1 MFRNNRYLLTVIL
14 VVVLFTGC
22 ATQRAT
28 ERIAAFSEANRL
40 TMQNIAAAFDT
51 VERKHYEMQVSRIV
65 NDPESFQCDPS
76 KRTIGHFLS
85 PDELQARMQVLE
97 GIQKYAEKLAVIM
110 GNEQLDEFDERTRDF
125 GKNLTKVNEDLVKK
139 NILNKATF
147 KEGDIKVFTTAVNAI
162 GRWFIEY
169 KRQKGVKESVK
180 NMQPFVD
187 KICTLL
193 AEDIGSSLADADS
206 GGRSKGLRDQL
217 RRDYDGIID
226 RQCNF
231 IEHGKGKLDPIQ
243 MRSEIKVMIALE
255 VEQRQADATLKAIQ
269 QSLDTL
275 RKTHNKIEECFDKN
289 TVEIDNLI
297 SDLITEGKRIKE
309 FYNTLD

>member
-1 MFRNNRYLLTVIL
+1 MVKRSKSFLIMIF
-14 VVVLFTGC
+14 VVVFFVGC
-22 ATQRAT
+22 ASQHAT
-28 ERIAAFSEANRL
+28 ERIIAFSEANKL
-40 TMQNIAAAFDT
+40 AMQNIATAFDT

-76 KRTIGHFLS
+76 KRTVGHFLS
-85 PDELQARMQVLE
+85 PDELQARLQVLE
-97 GIQKYAEKLAVIM
+97 GLQKYSEKLAVIM

-125 GKNLTKVNEDLVKK
+125 GENLTKINEDLVKK
-139 NILNKATF
+139 NILSKATF

-169 KRQKGVKESVK
+169 KRQKGIKESVK
-180 NMQPFVD
+180 SMQPYID

-193 AEDIGSSLADADS
+193 AEDIGSSSSDTS
-206 GGRSKGLRDQL
+206 MQPGGLRDQL
-217 RRDYDGIID
+217 WRDYDDIID

-243 MRSEIKVMIALE
+243 MRSEIKVMLALE
-255 VEQRQADATLKAIQ
+255 VEQKQADATLKAIQ

-275 RKTHNKIEECFDKN
+275 RETHNKIEECFGKN
-289 TVEIDNLI
+289 TIEIDSLL

-309 FYNTLD
+309 YYDTLDKD

>member
-1 MFRNNRYLLTVIL
+1 MFKNTRYLLTVIL
-14 VVVLFTGC
+14 AIVFFTGC
-22 ATQRAT
+22 ATQHAT
-28 ERIAAFSEANRL
+28 ERIAAFSEANKL

-97 GIQKYAEKLAVIM
+97 GIQKYAEKLAIIM

-169 KRQKGVKESVK
+169 KRQKGVRESVK
-180 NMQPFVD
+180 DMQPHIE
-187 KICTLL
+187 KICVLF
-193 AEDIGSSLADADS
+193 AEDIGNSPAGS
-206 GGRSKGLRDQL
+206 GVRSGGLRDQL
-217 RRDYDGIID
+217 WRDYDGIID

-289 TVEIDNLI
+289 TVEIDSLI

>member
-1 MFRNNRYLLTVIL
+1 MFKNTRYFLTVVLAL
-14 VVVLFTGC
+14 VFITGC
-22 ATQRAT
+22 ATQHAT
-28 ERIAAFSEANRL
+28 ERIAAFSEANKL

-193 AEDIGSSLADADS
+193 AEDIGSSPADS

-217 RRDYDGIID
+217 WRDYDGIID

-289 TVEIDNLI
+289 TVEIDSLI

>member
-1 MFRNNRYLLTVIL
+1 MFKNTRYFLTL
-14 VVVLFTGC
+14 VLALVFITGC
-22 ATQRAT
+22 ATQHAT
-28 ERIAAFSEANRL
+28 ERIEAFSEANKL
-40 TMQNIAAAFDT
+40 TIQNIAAAFDT

-85 PDELQARMQVLE
+85 PDELQARMHVLE
-97 GIQKYAEKLAVIM
+97 GIQKYAEKLAIIM

-169 KRQKGVKESVK
+169 KRQKGVRESVK
-180 NMQPFVD
+180 DMQPHIE
-187 KICTLL
+187 KICVLFT
-193 AEDIGSSLADADS
+193 EDIGSSPADS
-206 GGRSKGLRDQL
+206 GVQSDGLRDQL
-217 RRDYDGIID
+217 WRDYDGIID

-255 VEQRQADATLKAIQ
+255 VEQRQADAALKAIQ